1 MVSRVVVKPTP
12 LAILAVLAIA
22 YATVFIPNP
31 VRRKGFDPHAA
42 RPRVVEEL
50 ISARQFSQALPLALE
65 LQRSFPNEA
74 EVAFWVAAIHHG
86 LGDSQAEA
94 TALEDYARLSST
106 LAAAC
111 PALPAAYERLG
122 DRPRAVAA
130 YERCLQQD
138 PQDPDR
144 VSDLAGAYQA
154 SGRTAEALELYRHAV
169 ALDPYNPSLARRL
182 AALDGDG
189 P

>member
-1 MVSRVVVKPTP
+1 MKPTP
-12 LAILAVLAIA
+12 LAVLAVLAIA
-22 YATVFIPNP
+22 YATVFVPNP
-31 VRRKGFDPHAA
+31 FRRTGFDPLAA

-65 LQRSFPNEA
+65 LRRSFPNEA
-74 EVAFWVAAIHHG
+74 EVAFWVASIHHG
-86 LGDSQAEA
+86 LGDGQAEA
-94 TALEDYARLSST
+94 AALEAYARLSST
-106 LAAAC
+106 LAGAC

-130 YERCLQQD
+130 YERCLQLN

-144 VSDLAGAYQA
+144 VSDLAAAYQA
-154 SGRTAEALELYRHAV
+154 SGRTPEALELYRHAV
-169 ALDPYNPSLARRL
+169 ALDPYNPLLAQRL
-182 AALDGDG
+182 AALDGDR